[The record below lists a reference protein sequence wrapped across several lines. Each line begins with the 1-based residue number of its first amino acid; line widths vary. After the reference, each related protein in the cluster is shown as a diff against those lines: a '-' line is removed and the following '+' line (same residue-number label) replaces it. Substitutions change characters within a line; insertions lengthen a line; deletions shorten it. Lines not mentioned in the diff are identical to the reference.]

1 LSVRTILNIDVG
13 SGAVATVELGDSPP
27 RCVARLLEL
36 WAGCDAAGICLFAA
50 PPTRNLG
57 VDDVAEAIATATGSQ
72 LASAD
77 VMALG
82 RERLAAQRRY
92 NLREGLT
99 AADDRLPQRFFD
111 EEIDAGR
118 FRGARLERREF
129 ARALTQLYREL
140 GWTAAGVPRR

>member
-1 LSVRTILNIDVG
+1 MD
-13 SGAVATVELGDSPP
+13 ELPP
-27 RCVARLLEL
+27 AKVTFVARLLEL

-50 PPTRNLG
+50 PPTRNLA
-57 VDDVAEAIATATGSQ
+57 VEEVAQAIATVTGSEVVPN
-72 LASAD
+72 D
-77 VMALG
+77 VLALG

-99 AADDRLPQRFFD
+99 AADDRLPPRFFE

-129 ARALTQLYREL
+129 ARALTQLYGEL
-140 GWTAAGVPRR
+140 GWNRAGVPLR